1 VPASLH
7 GTVVIV
13 KNLGTFSLV
22 SVDVGELM
30 VAATVPEG
38 EPDIGTDGWLT
49 PRLSRAL
56 LYRSGDG
63 TLVGRETAPAAPA
76 HCCRLRRSPVA

>member
-1 VPASLH
+1 
-7 GTVVIV
+7 
-13 KNLGTFSLV
+13 
-22 SVDVGELM
+22 

-76 HCCRLRRSPVA
+76 HCCRLRRSPVAWPCWRIQSAHRLVTCGHPIPSSTLEF